1 MQDLRKEIDEVDKK
15 ILELITRRFE
25 IIREIALYKKK
36 HHLPIEDKEREEE
49 VYKKYKEFSDR
60 IPKEFLEEFW
70 DTMMYYSKNF
80 KKRLSVAS
88 PMILEIKSP
97 IPNELGKF
105 FLFYKEY
112 IGNFDYKTF
121 CEHYKENPE
130 LFLYLIIRRFTGGVG
145 FDRPS

>member
-25 IIREIALYKKK
+25 IVREIALYKKK

-70 DTMMYYSKNF
+70 DTMMYYSK
-80 KKRLSVAS
+80 KLQE
-88 PMILEIKSP
+88 EIISG
-97 IPNELGKF
+97 ES
-105 FLFYKEY
+105 
-112 IGNFDYKTF
+112 D
-121 CEHYKENPE
+121 
-130 LFLYLIIRRFTGGVG
+130 
-145 FDRPS
+145 DS